1 MNTLRPGSKGS
12 FVKKWQ
18 MFLRGLSEDSLVV
31 VNGEFDEVT
40 LTETKRFQETSN
52 LVADGIIG
60 PRTLSTAISLGFDVV
75 KDSSVDESGPNWPP
89 RPPHGP
95 LMVSERVRMFGRFSF
110 EPAPTKNNPEGI
122 KLTDDWS
129 KKNITSIQVAS
140 LSGLPGSSANGTVHI
155 HQAVSKQFLQ
165 MFDDWTSAGLSEKIL
180 TWGGMWVPRF
190 IRGSRTSLSNHSWG
204 TAFDINVAW
213 NGLGIRP
220 ALKDEKGSVRELVDI
235 AYKNGFYWGG
245 WFPSRPDGMHFE
257 AYKIIT

>member
-1 MNTLRPGSKGS
+1 M
-12 FVKKWQ
+12 
-18 MFLRGLSEDSLVV
+18 RGLSEDSHVV
-31 VNGEFDEVT
+31 IDGEFNEVT
-40 LTETKRFQETSN
+40 LTETKQFQLNSGLT
-52 LVADGIIG
+52 ADGVVG
-60 PRTLSTAISLGFDVV
+60 PKTLSAAILRGFDIV
-75 KDSSVDESGPNWPP
+75 KDSSTDEDSPNWPP
-89 RPPHGP
+89 RPSHGS
-95 LMVSERVRMFGRFSF
+95 LTVSERSRLFGRFSF

-122 KLTDDWS
+122 KLTDNWS
-129 KKNITSIQVAS
+129 KENIVLVQVSA
-140 LSGLPGSSANGTVHI
+140 LAGLPGSTSNGDVYV

-165 MFDDWTSAGLSEKIL
+165 MFNDWTSAGLSEKIL

-220 ALKDEKGSVRELVDI
+220 ALKNERGSVRELVDI